1 MSGDKSPRFSPIQQ
15 RIKTSTLLPGFHKY
29 PNFYTC
35 YLLRSYHNGGAVRT
49 KYHRPWEMELICFG
63 FPSKP
68 VVLQSRHLQIKRPVN
83 SGLIHV
89 SQIKPV
95 EKINSQPEIEK
106 IAIFPKSL
114 GNQLEVKLKILR
126 KMMSIKPWSC
136 YPLKIIFF
144 EESAYQLWLKQANE
158 KPKRS
163 TSRTAESGEC
173 EAESYSIDVSF
184 RPEGVDGKSNK
195 PLNVN
200 NDEAILED
208 YKKIEEIRNRCNNCK
223 SLECY
228 LCGSGIVLKDFL
240 TYVCC
245 LLPTCFITLH
255 LFCLSKYYLEQDS
268 SHSFNADKEGISY
281 KCQQIVPDS
290 GSCPACYTKACWCEL
305 IHNCYR
311 RMAANLQDK
320 MSNSSKSE
328 DEHTKDTVMDKEK
341 EDTLDE
347 RMSHTS
353 SAENEQVKAS
363 CAQKID
369 DVSLCQSESVSNNIL
384 SSLAPLA
391 KPKFLATRKKIQKNK
406 NYASGQKTCQ
416 SNSIERSREKNSPQH
431 LRSKPS
437 YKKVDPDEDEGE
449 DKIVQMMDELEFDE

>member
-1 MSGDKSPRFSPIQQ
+1 MSGDKSPRFSPIQK

-29 PNFYTC
+29 PNFYAC
-35 YLLRSYHNGGAVRT
+35 YLLSSYHNGGPVRT

-89 SQIKPV
+89 SQIEPV

-173 EAESYSIDVSF
+173 EAESFSIDVSF

-200 NDEAILED
+200 N
-208 YKKIEEIRNRCNNCK
+208 
-223 SLECY
+223 
-228 LCGSGIVLKDFL
+228 GSGIVLKDFL

-290 GSCPACYTKACWCEL
+290 GSCPACYNKACWGEL
-305 IHNCYR
+305 IQNCYR

-320 MSNSSKSE
+320 VSNSSKSE

-341 EDTLDE
+341 EDSATLDE
-347 RMSHTS
+347 RITW
-353 SAENEQVKAS
+353 EKYR
-363 CAQKID
+363 KD

-406 NYASGQKTCQ
+406 IYASGQKTCQ

-449 DKIVQMMDELEFDE
+449 DKIVQMMDELEFDD